1 MVESKETA
9 RDVEGILRDW
19 KGNRR
24 LEHGICTG
32 EHGEQRRYF

>member
-9 RDVEGILRDW
+9 RDW

-32 EHGEQRRYF
+32 EKKGEHGIGTGRGE